1 MIQDLILF
9 FQNGFW
15 FFSFL
20 SLPYFYFFIKI
31 IITSL
36 RGKNLLRVRSP
47 QFPSPLTPFLLG
59 HGLRRCLKNLPAS
72 EVSSVSNEQIRVAL
86 FFFQNSFWSFL
97 SHHVIPNSIR
107 DLIFFQ
113 KVFDFSFITL
123 CHPERCASSYALASK
138 NDSGSHFYF
147 FKIVFDSFFYHF
159 FVFIFS

>member
-1 MIQDLILF
+1 MSLWPFLFFSIFVILNAALLRTHLLRRMIQDLILF

-72 EVSSVSNEQIRVAL
+72 EVSSVSYEQIRVAL

-97 SHHVIPNSIR
+97 SHHVIPNSFR
-107 DLIFFQ
+107 DLILFFQ
-113 KVFDFSFITL
+113 KRFLIL
-123 CHPERCASSYALASK
+123 
-138 NDSGSHFYF
+138 
-147 FKIVFDSFFYHF
+147 IFYHF
-159 FVFIFS
+159 FISIFL